1 MVVVK
6 LVMGRSGEE
15 RVLKGVVVE
24 VLGVRYLDMDIGEEY
39 VLRAEGMALHRKQS
53 IVAD

>member
-15 RVLKGVVVE
+15 RVLKGVVVV
-24 VLGVRYLDMDIGEEY
+24 VLGVRYLEQNCQYRGPVPEIRCMGRGLGDG
-39 VLRAEGMALHRKQS
+39 V
-53 IVAD
+53 VW

>member
-1 MVVVK
+1 MD
-6 LVMGRSGEE
+6 LFLRSG
-15 RVLKGVVVE
+15 VWGVVWVME
-24 VLGVRYLDMDIGEEY
+24 WYGSPMLVTYLDMDIGEEY